1 MEAVSHT
8 ETQPQVIVPQKPN
21 KCLSRPRSRKVLWI
35 EEGVGVRNSLK
46 SMSKNEQTTSV
57 ADALAAAELTAPR
70 ALKTNVSE
78 TETQSTKASTVDE
91 VPALETSPSFQSTA
105 SNGEDEPTSETTH
118 SLSSEIHWIAPKQ
131 LEINPLSDNI
141 YGSDVPTALLASITE
156 NGIKSPLIVAKA
168 SMRVISGNT
177 RLRVAKQLSLE
188 KVPILFIEGQISDEE
203 EQNLV
208 LSHNVARDKTNEM
221 RVREYRCYLDIEK
234 ELTRQRVA
242 AGKKRSATV
251 PNLAHSKS
259 RDVAADKVGG
269 AHSSLE
275 TGLKVLKT
283 MDKLTAEGKTEE
295 AARLRDILNA
305 NGYSPAKNLA
315 VNQGWLVEDSQK
327 KAKRSKAKANPEP
340 RESTS
345 AVLEPSRRPDQVE
358 EQSPAA
364 QEELQGDSNPSG
376 SESEERIPQQDIDP
390 RVPDTV
396 LKAFD
401 EIEAFLRGEHA
412 AVLSDDLRMQ
422 IGVRLGKLNAAAIC
436 EGITIKAI

>member
-1 MEAVSHT
+1 
-8 ETQPQVIVPQKPN
+8 
-21 KCLSRPRSRKVLWI
+21 
-35 EEGVGVRNSLK
+35 
-46 SMSKNEQTTSV
+46 MSKNEKTNSV
-57 ADALAAAELTAPR
+57 ADALAAPELTAPR
-70 ALKTNVSE
+70 AFNIMVSE
-78 TETQSTKASTVDE
+78 TETQNTKASAVDA
-91 VPALETSPSFQSTA
+91 VPAIEPSPSSKDTA
-105 SNGEDEPTSETTH
+105 SNREDEPTSEMPH
-118 SLSSEIHWIAPKQ
+118 SLSSEIHWIAPEQ
-131 LEINPLSDNI
+131 LELNPLSDNI
-141 YGSDVPTALLASITE
+141 YGSDVPAAVLASIAE
-156 NGIKSPLIVAKA
+156 NGITSPLVVSKT

-177 RLRVAKQLSLE
+177 RLRAALQLSQTQ
-188 KVPILFIEGQISDEE
+188 VPVLFVEGELTVEE

-242 AGKKRSATV
+242 AGKNRSAAV
-251 PNLAHSKS
+251 PNLAPSKS

-275 TGLKVLKT
+275 TGLKVVKT

-295 AARLRDILNA
+295 AARLRNVLNA

-327 KAKRSKAKANPEP
+327 QAKRSKAEANPEP
-340 RESTS
+340 RETPS

-358 EQSPAA
+358 EQSTAA
-364 QEELQGDSNPSG
+364 QEKLERDPNPTCSN
-376 SESEERIPQQDIDP
+376 SEESIPQQDIDP
-390 RVPDTV
+390 QVLDPV

-401 EIEAFLRGEHA
+401 EIEAFLGGEHA
-412 AVLSDDLRMQ
+412 AMLSDEQRMQ

-436 EGITIKAI
+436 EGIIIKAV